1 MLVSYHWEKMK
12 VNVECNNQKSV
23 SPHTKTVVRDVDYE
37 YEVVI
42 KVRDIVDYLMPY
54 NLSHKKNKTQEEVNE
69 TRLAV
74 YYMKKMFNFLQDN
87 SALDL
92 DELENDDYFKEFMH
106 DRYKESAL
114 EEWEKYNDA
123 Y

>member
-1 MLVSYHWEKMK
+1 MTIRYCWENMK
-12 VNVECNNQKSV
+12 VNVECDTGGIA
-23 SPHTKTVVRDVDYE
+23 PHTRQVEMDVDYD

-69 TRLAV
+69 TRLAA
-74 YYMKKMFNFLQDN
+74 YYMEKMFNFLQEN

-106 DRYKESAL
+106 DRYEESAL
-114 EEWEKYNDA
+114 EEWGESNDA